1 VISEREETMAAPGFS
16 YTLKISQLDG
26 KTPLPDGDVISITPS
41 GDGPP
46 GVVTLTLTEA
56 KGKWWKGIVFFK
68 SRESNSWTEIAAGSG
83 DELNDPKYKG
93 KMGEIDHSAMAVGF
107 LVLSKAKFL
116 GTHSNVYLL
125 QDAAEALQSGGHYTV
140 NWITD

>member
-1 VISEREETMAAPGFS
+1 MAAPSFS

-26 KTPLPDGDVISITPS
+26 KTRLPDGDVISITPS

-46 GVVTLTLTEA
+46 GVVTLTLTEE

-68 SRESNSWTEIAAGSG
+68 SEETNDWTEIAAGSG
-83 DELNDPKYKG
+83 DELNDPKYNKT
-93 KMGEIDHSAMAVGF
+93 MGTIDHSTLAVGF
-107 LVLSKAKFL
+107 LVLSKAKSL

-125 QDAAEALQSGGHYTV
+125 QDAGEALQSGQSYTV
-140 NWITD
+140 NWIAD